1 MMKKGL
7 LTIVLLLC
15 SVSAHAKAPLGKDID
30 DSLARCK
37 NVASA
42 TQAISSCYQTA
53 MKAWDAELNNQYKLL
68 LKDQSVAAQEKLK
81 IAQRGWVKYKDD
93 YFLAINAFYQ
103 QEQGTVWGLVAAE
116 TKLNVIKEKAID
128 LDRLRHSTNLS
139 GE

>member
-1 MMKKGL
+1 MKNGL
-7 LTIVLLLC
+7 LVIALFLN
-15 SVSAHAKAPLGKDID
+15 SVSAHAKMPLGKNID

-42 TQAISSCYQTA
+42 TQDISECYQTA
-53 MKAWDAELNNQYKLL
+53 MKAWDVELNNQYKLL
-68 LKDQSVAAQEKLK
+68 LNDQSKIAQAKLK

-128 LDRLRHSTNLS
+128 LDRLRRSTNLS

>member
-1 MMKKGL
+1 MKNGL
-7 LTIVLLLC
+7 LVIALFLS
-15 SVSAHAKAPLGKDID
+15 SVSAHAKMPLGKNID

-42 TQAISSCYQTA
+42 TQDISECYQTA
-53 MKAWDAELNNQYKLL
+53 MKAWDVELNNQYKLL
-68 LKDQSVAAQEKLK
+68 LNDQSKIAQAKLK

-103 QEQGTVWGLVAAE
+103 QQQGTIWSLVAAE
-116 TKLNVIKEKAID
+116 TKLNVIKDKAID
-128 LDRLRHSTNLS
+128 LDRLRRSMDLS

>member
-1 MMKKGL
+1 MKKGL
-7 LTIVLLLC
+7 LAIVLFSC
-15 SVSAHAKAPLGKDID
+15 SLSVHAKTPLGKDID
-30 DSLARCK
+30 AALALCK
-37 NVASA
+37 NAASA
-42 TQAISSCYQTA
+42 TQDISDCYQTA
-53 MKAWDAELNNQYKLL
+53 MKAWDAELNKQYKSL
-68 LKDQSVAAQEKLK
+68 LKDQSEVAQAKLK

-128 LDRLRHSTNLS
+128 LDRLRRSTDLS